1 MKLDF
6 SSRSNH
12 SRLFLLEIILAI
24 LAFSLVSAVCLQLF
38 VKAHTL
44 GQDTKDLDMAV
55 RQSTSIAAILTQAET
70 PMEQLKTLYPD
81 ASFDE
86 NKRSLVIHYDQ
97 EYQPCK
103 EQDSIY
109 QMQIT
114 SSPMDGQTTAYSI
127 MVRKANSSSKIYT
140 LEVTA
145 YRQYIP

>member
-6 SSRSNH
+6 SNRSNH
-12 SRLFLLEIILAI
+12 SGLFLLEIILAI

-55 RQSTSIAAILTQAET
+55 RQATSVGSILTQSES
-70 PMEQLKTLYPD
+70 PMEHLKSLYPD

-86 NKRSLVIHYDQ
+86 NKRSLTIHYDQ

-103 EQDSIY
+103 EQNSIY

-114 SSPMDGQTTAYSI
+114 SSPMDGQTTSYSI
-127 MVRKANSSSKIYT
+127 TVRKTNSTSKIYT

>member
-1 MKLDF
+1 MRLD
-6 SSRSNH
+6 SSNRSSH
-12 SRLFLLEIILAI
+12 SGLFLLEMILAI

-55 RQSTSIAAILTQAET
+55 RQTTSVASVLTQTEA
-70 PMEQLKTLYPD
+70 PMEYLKTLYPD
-81 ASFDE
+81 ALTD
-86 NKRSLVIHYDQ
+86 NAGRSATLCYDQ
-97 EYQPCK
+97 DYQPCK
-103 EQDSIY
+103 EQDCAY

-114 SSPMDGQTTAYSI
+114 ASPLDGQTTVYSI
-127 MVRKANSSSKIYT
+127 TVRKAGSTSKIYA